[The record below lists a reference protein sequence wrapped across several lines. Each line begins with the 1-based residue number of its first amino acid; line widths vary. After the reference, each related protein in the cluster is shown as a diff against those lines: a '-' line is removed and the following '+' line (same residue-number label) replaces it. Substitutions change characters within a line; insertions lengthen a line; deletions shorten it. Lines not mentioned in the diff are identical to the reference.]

1 MDSTRNLT
9 LKENKKQ
16 SKYSKIFYLAELTS
30 FTSFVK
36 SSLIVNGHW
45 RQMYLGIMEQQF
57 FPSSGNKNFNYFS

>member
-16 SKYSKIFYLAELTS
+16 WKYSKIIYLAELTS

-36 SSLIVNGHW
+36 SSLIVNDHW
-45 RQMYLGIMEQQF
+45 RQMYLGIVEPLF